1 MLRKYINTGDGL
13 KKILKAEVFK
23 KEKGIALMIV
33 LWIMVL
39 LIVTTM
45 AFSAMVRT
53 EVFSTITFK
62 EQLENKYLAEA
73 GLQRAM
79 LEIIYRSA
87 NINNTIL
94 KDDAA
99 VYPTDGSFHQGKM
112 DEGSY
117 RFAIADESGKV
128 NINLLTDASGIIL
141 NNLLVNLGVEK
152 NQSDTIVDSILD
164 WKDADDLH
172 RLHGA
177 ESDYYLSLPKP
188 YKCKDADFDNLEELL
203 LVKGITQSILYGTE
217 EKPGLIQFL
226 TVHTSTAQININA
239 AKPEVLKAIPAMTDD
254 MVRSIINY
262 RTSDNGKKDGSALQ
276 SMLSATHPASPAS
289 YITTADSKVYSVEVV
304 GYKHEKA
311 GGYPLK
317 AVLVH
322 EGTDRCRIV
331 SYQSPAH
338 IEMLK
343 NDTTQEHHQ

>member
-1 MLRKYINTGDGL
+1 MMINKPQKGL
-13 KKILKAEVFK
+13 IAQICK

-39 LIVTTM
+39 LIVMTL
-45 AFSAMVRT
+45 AFSVMVRT

-79 LEIIYRSA
+79 LEIIYRNA
-87 NINNTIL
+87 NINNAVQHDET
-94 KDDAA
+94 D
-99 VYPTDGSFHQGKM
+99 VYPVDGTFRQGKV
-112 DEGSY
+112 DDGYY
-117 RFAIADESGKV
+117 RFAITDESGKI

-152 NQSDTIVDSILD
+152 NQADTIVDSLLD
-164 WKDADDLH
+164 WKDEDDLH

-177 ESDYYLSLPKP
+177 ESDYYMSLPKP
-188 YKCKDADFDNLEELL
+188 YKCKDANFDNLEELL
-203 LVKGITQSILYGTE
+203 LVQGMTPDILYGTG

-226 TVHTSTAQININA
+226 TVHTSTAQININT

-254 MVRSIINY
+254 MVQTIINY
-262 RTSDNGKKDGSALQ
+262 RTSDNGKKDGSGLQ
-276 SMLSATHPASPAS
+276 SMLSADYATIAP
-289 YITTADSKVYSVEVV
+289 YITTADSRVYSVEVI
-304 GYKHEKA
+304 GFKYEKT

-317 AVLVH
+317 AMLVH

-338 IEMLK
+338 IEMPK
-343 NDTTQEHHQ
+343 NDTIQEHL